1 MKGETSAL
9 YKIPFKMLLYTMA
22 IGFFVYMTITSFVE
36 GLFERRI
43 EERVA
48 ALSSTLDW
56 ALTPLVDAGDIQG
69 IERLFERIVSTT
81 QVDMLRIYDDNCVIK
96 YSNIPQEIGDTTE
109 KNFIEPIIKMGR
121 IIERNRDYTNHLYEV
136 AIPIKGKYLIRSE
149 ITQNR
154 HILYMRYNLK
164 SEMEFHMYM
173 KFMLLLISSFF
184 LILLFILNVTLIK
197 FHILSPLLLM
207 KDGLDKVSEG
217 DYTYKVKTGK
227 DKEVNELVRV
237 FNKMSSKIRE
247 SSETLEKNKFDAER
261 LNSLKDVFLANMTH
275 ELRTPLN
282 SIMGYTELLLEDE
295 KDNFKRER
303 LSSVVGAGDHL
314 LGIINSILDF
324 SKMDAKKLE
333 LAAVPFNLRNT
344 LKNVEDLFRLK
355 ADKKNLDFRVIIE
368 GELPQ
373 SFVGDEGRIRQ
384 ILINLISN
392 AFKFTDT
399 GHIHVRI
406 GYNYKTLKGEVEDTG
421 SGIEKEYQEKIFNSF
436 EQVDLNHKG
445 TGLGLS
451 ITKALCK
458 LMKGDIEVKSELG
471 AGTVFS
477 FYLTL
482 PSAEKPVEKKHD
494 YNLLDDIMEKDS
506 AEKDTPSIEKEGIT
520 KDTQVEN
527 SEFNILVAEDVRDN
541 QLVLEMMLKKSK
553 VNIDFANNGREAL
566 DLFRSGK
573 RYDLLLLDIQMPVMN
588 GFEVLAELKKTGE
601 INIIHVVALTAY
613 ALKNETDKI
622 RAAGSDDIMTKPL
635 DKEKLRSLIEERKG
649 KKRGRV

>member
-22 IGFFVYMTITSFVE
+22 VGFFVYMAISSFVE
-36 GLFERRI
+36 GLFERRV

-56 ALTPLVDAGDIQG
+56 ALTPLVDARDIQG

-81 QVDMLRIYDDNCVIK
+81 QIDMLRIYDDSCVIK
-96 YSNIPQEIGDTTE
+96 YSTLSREIGETTE
-109 KNFIEPIIKMGR
+109 KRFIEPIIKAGR
-121 IIERNRDYTNHLYEV
+121 IIERNRDYKNHLYEV

-149 ITQNR
+149 VIQNR

-164 SEMEFHMYM
+164 SEMEFHQYM
-173 KFMLLLISSFF
+173 KVVLLLVSSFF

-207 KDGLDKVSEG
+207 KKGLDRVSEG
-217 DYTYKVKTGK
+217 DYTYKVRTGR
-227 DKEVNELVRV
+227 DREVNELVRV

-247 SSETLEKNKFDAER
+247 SSETLEKNKFEAER

-282 SIMGYTELLLEDE
+282 SIMGYAELLLEDE
-295 KDNFKRER
+295 EDHFKRER

-324 SKMDAKKLE
+324 SKMDAKKFE
-333 LAAVPFNLRNT
+333 LASTSFDLRKT

-355 ADKKNLDFRVIIE
+355 ADKKNLDFRVITQ

-373 SFVGDEGRIRQ
+373 SFIGDEGRIRQ

-399 GHIHVRI
+399 GHIYVRVE
-406 GYNYKTLKGEVEDTG
+406 YNYKTLKGEVEDTG

-436 EQVDLNHKG
+436 EQVDLNHQG

-458 LMKGDIEVKSELG
+458 LMGGDIGIKSQPGE
-471 AGTVFS
+471 GTTFFFHLV
-477 FYLTL
+477 L
-482 PSAEKPVEKKHD
+482 PSGEIPVENTTD
-494 YNLLDDIMEKDS
+494 YDILDDIMEDDLPE
-506 AEKDTPSIEKEGIT
+506 ATRPLNIEKE
-520 KDTQVEN
+520 DERADED
-527 SEFNILVAEDVRDN
+527 SEFNILAAEDVMDN
-541 QLVLEMMLKKSK
+541 QLVLKMMLKKSK

-566 DLFRSGK
+566 ELFRSGK
-573 RYDLLLLDIQMPVMN
+573 KYDLLLLDIQMPVMN

-613 ALKNETDKI
+613 ALKNETDRI
-622 RAAGSDDIMTKPL
+622 IAAGSDGILTKPIN
-635 DKEKLRSLIEERKG
+635 KEKLRALIEERKR
-649 KKRGRV
+649 KKRRRE

>member
-1 MKGETSAL
+1 
-9 YKIPFKMLLYTMA
+9 
-22 IGFFVYMTITSFVE
+22 
-36 GLFERRI
+36 
-43 EERVA
+43 
-48 ALSSTLDW
+48 
-56 ALTPLVDAGDIQG
+56 
-69 IERLFERIVSTT
+69 
-81 QVDMLRIYDDNCVIK
+81 
-96 YSNIPQEIGDTTE
+96 
-109 KNFIEPIIKMGR
+109 
-121 IIERNRDYTNHLYEV
+121 
-136 AIPIKGKYLIRSE
+136 
-149 ITQNR
+149 
-154 HILYMRYNLK
+154 
-164 SEMEFHMYM
+164 
-173 KFMLLLISSFF
+173 
-184 LILLFILNVTLIK
+184 
-197 FHILSPLLLM
+197 
-207 KDGLDKVSEG
+207 
-217 DYTYKVKTGK
+217 
-227 DKEVNELVRV
+227 
-237 FNKMSSKIRE
+237 
-247 SSETLEKNKFDAER
+247 
-261 LNSLKDVFLANMTH
+261 
-275 ELRTPLN
+275 
-282 SIMGYTELLLEDE
+282 
-295 KDNFKRER
+295 
-303 LSSVVGAGDHL
+303 
-314 LGIINSILDF
+314 
-324 SKMDAKKLE
+324 
-333 LAAVPFNLRNT
+333 
-344 LKNVEDLFRLK
+344 
-355 ADKKNLDFRVIIE
+355 VIIE

-399 GHIHVRI
+399 GHIYVRI
-406 GYNYKTLKGEVEDTG
+406 GHNFKTLKGEVEDTG

-471 AGTVFS
+471 VGTVFS

-482 PSAEKPVEKKHD
+482 PSAEKPAEKKHD
-494 YNLLDDIMEKDS
+494 YNLLDDIMEKAS
-506 AEKDTPSIEKEGIT
+506 AEKDIPSVERVNIA
-520 KDTQVEN
+520 KDTHIEN

>member
-22 IGFFVYMTITSFVE
+22 IGFFVYMAITTFVE
-36 GLFERRI
+36 GLFEKRV
-43 EERVA
+43 EDRVA

-56 ALTPLVDAGDIQG
+56 ALTPLVDAEDAQG
-69 IERLFERIVSTT
+69 IERLFERLISTT
-81 QVDMLRIYDDNCVIK
+81 QVDLLRIYDSECAIK
-96 YSNIPQEIGDTTE
+96 YSTLPLEVGETTE
-109 KNFIEPIIKMGR
+109 KRFIEPIIKRGR
-121 IIERNRDYTNHLYEV
+121 IIVRNRNYSNHFYEL

-149 ITQNR
+149 IAKNR
-154 HILYMRYNLK
+154 HILYMRYDLED
-164 SEMEFHMYM
+164 EMEFHQYM
-173 KFMLLLISSFF
+173 KFVLLLISSFF
-184 LILLFILNVTLIK
+184 LLLLFLLNVTLIK
-197 FHILSPLLLM
+197 FHILSPLLIM
-207 KDGLDKVSEG
+207 KDGLAKVSEG
-217 DYTYKVKTGK
+217 DYTYKVETGR
-227 DKEVNELVRV
+227 DKEVNELIRV

-247 SSETLEKNKFDAER
+247 SSETLEKNKFEAER
-261 LNSLKDVFLANMTH
+261 LNSLKDIFLANMTH

-295 KDNFKRER
+295 RDNFKRER

-333 LAAVPFNLRNT
+333 LATTPFNVRNL
-344 LKNVEDLFRLK
+344 LKSVEDLFRLK
-355 ADKKNLDFRVIIE
+355 ANEKDLDFQIIRV

-373 SFVGDEGRIRQ
+373 YLVGDEGRIRQ

-392 AFKFTDT
+392 AFKFTDS

-406 GYNYKTLKGEVEDTG
+406 EYNYRTLKGEVEDTG
-421 SGIEKEYQEKIFNSF
+421 RGIEKEYQEKIFNSF

-458 LMKGDIEVKSELG
+458 LMKGDIEVKSTPGE
-471 AGTVFS
+471 GTTFS
-477 FYLTL
+477 FHLTL
-482 PSAEKPVEKKHD
+482 PSTEEARESTPD
-494 YNLLDDIMEKDS
+494 YETLDSIMEESPVVSNGSIVEVEHEGKNKD
-506 AEKDTPSIEKEGIT
+506 
-520 KDTQVEN
+520 

-541 QLVLEMMLKKSK
+541 QLVLEMMLKKSQ
-553 VNIDFANNGREAL
+553 VNIDFADNGKEAL
-566 DLFRSGK
+566 ELFRSGK
-573 RYDLLLLDIQMPVMN
+573 KYDLFLLDIQMPVMN
-588 GFEVLAELKKTGE
+588 GFEVLAELKKSGE

-622 RAAGSDDIMTKPL
+622 REAGSDDILTKPL
-635 DKEKLRSLIEERKG
+635 DKKKLRALIEDR
-649 KKRGRV
+649 KKRKRRRE

>member
-22 IGFFVYMTITSFVE
+22 IGFFVYMAITTFVE
-36 GLFERRI
+36 GLFEKRV
-43 EERVA
+43 EDRVA

-56 ALTPLVDAGDIQG
+56 ALTPLVDAEDAQG
-69 IERLFERIVSTT
+69 IERLFERIISTT
-81 QVDMLRIYDDNCVIK
+81 QVDLLRIYDSECAIK
-96 YSNIPQEIGDTTE
+96 YSNLPLEVGETTE
-109 KNFIEPIIKMGR
+109 KRFIEPIIKRGR
-121 IIERNRDYTNHLYEV
+121 IIVRNRNYSNHFYEL

-149 ITQNR
+149 IAKNR
-154 HILYMRYNLK
+154 HILYMRYDLED
-164 SEMEFHMYM
+164 EMEFHQYM
-173 KFMLLLISSFF
+173 KFVLLLISSFF
-184 LILLFILNVTLIK
+184 LLLLFLLNVTLIK
-197 FHILSPLLLM
+197 FHILSPLLIM
-207 KDGLDKVSEG
+207 KDGLAKVSEG
-217 DYTYKVKTGK
+217 DYTYKVETGR
-227 DKEVNELVRV
+227 DKEVNELIRV

-247 SSETLEKNKFDAER
+247 SSETLEKNKFEAER
-261 LNSLKDVFLANMTH
+261 LNSLKDIFLANMTH

-295 KDNFKRER
+295 RDNFKRER

-333 LAAVPFNLRNT
+333 LATTPFNVRNL
-344 LKNVEDLFRLK
+344 LKSVEDLFRLK
-355 ADKKNLDFRVIIE
+355 ANEKDLDFQIIRV

-373 SFVGDEGRIRQ
+373 YLVGDVGRIRQ

-392 AFKFTDT
+392 AFKFTDS

-406 GYNYKTLKGEVEDTG
+406 EYNYRTLKGEVEDTG
-421 SGIEKEYQEKIFNSF
+421 RGIEKEYQEKIFNSF

-458 LMKGDIEVKSELG
+458 LMKGDIEVKSTPGE
-471 AGTVFS
+471 GTTFS

-482 PSAEKPVEKKHD
+482 PSTEEARESTPD
-494 YNLLDDIMEKDS
+494 YETLDSIMEESPVVSNGSIVEVEHEGKNKDS
-506 AEKDTPSIEKEGIT
+506 A
-520 KDTQVEN
+520 
-527 SEFNILVAEDVRDN
+527 FNILVAEDVRDN
-541 QLVLEMMLKKSK
+541 QLVLEMMLKKSQ
-553 VNIDFANNGREAL
+553 VNIDFADNGKEAL
-566 DLFRSGK
+566 ELFRSGK
-573 RYDLLLLDIQMPVMN
+573 KYDLFLLDIQMPVMN
-588 GFEVLAELKKTGE
+588 GFEVLAELKKSGE

-622 RAAGSDDIMTKPL
+622 REAGSDDILTKPL
-635 DKEKLRSLIEERKG
+635 DKRKLRALIEDR
-649 KKRGRV
+649 KKRKRRRE

>member
-1 MKGETSAL
+1 VKGETSAL

-22 IGFFVYMTITSFVE
+22 IGFFVYMAITTFVE
-36 GLFERRI
+36 GLFEKRV
-43 EERVA
+43 EDRVA

-56 ALTPLVDAGDIQG
+56 ALTPLVDAEDAQG
-69 IERLFERIVSTT
+69 IERLFERIISTT
-81 QVDMLRIYDDNCVIK
+81 QVDLLRIYDSECVIK
-96 YSNIPQEIGDTTE
+96 YSNLPLEVGEASE
-109 KNFIEPIIKMGR
+109 KRFIEPIIKRGR
-121 IIERNRDYTNHLYEV
+121 IIVRKRNYSNHFYEL

-149 ITQNR
+149 IAKNR
-154 HILYMRYNLK
+154 HILYMRYDLED
-164 SEMEFHMYM
+164 EMEFHQYM
-173 KFMLLLISSFF
+173 KFVLLLISSFF
-184 LILLFILNVTLIK
+184 LLLLFLLNVTLIK
-197 FHILSPLLLM
+197 VHILSPLLIM
-207 KDGLDKVSEG
+207 KEGLAKVSEG
-217 DYTYKVKTGK
+217 DYSYKVETGR
-227 DKEVNELVRV
+227 DREVNELIRV
-237 FNKMSSKIRE
+237 FNKMASKIRE
-247 SSETLEKNKFDAER
+247 SSETLEKNKFEAER
-261 LNSLKDVFLANMTH
+261 LNSLKDIFLANMTH

-295 KDNFKRER
+295 RDNFKRKR

-333 LAAVPFNLRNT
+333 LATTPFNIENL
-344 LKNVEDLFRLK
+344 LKSVEDLFRLK
-355 ADKKNLDFRVIIE
+355 ANEKNLDFQIIRI

-373 SFVGDEGRIRQ
+373 YLVGDEGRIRQ

-392 AFKFTDT
+392 AFKFTDS

-406 GYNYKTLKGEVEDTG
+406 EYNYRTLKGEVEDTG
-421 SGIEKEYQEKIFNSF
+421 RGIEREYQEKIFNSF

-458 LMKGDIEVKSELG
+458 LMKGDIEVKSTLG
-471 AGTVFS
+471 EGTTFS

-482 PSAEKPVEKKHD
+482 PSTEEAVESSPD
-494 YNLLDDIMEKDS
+494 YEVLDNIMEES
-506 AEKDTPSIEKEGIT
+506 SVVPEGPIVG
-520 KDTQVEN
+520 VEHEGKN
-527 SEFNILVAEDVRDN
+527 KGSEFNILVAEDVRDN

-553 VNIDFANNGREAL
+553 VNIDFANNGKEAL

-573 RYDLLLLDIQMPVMN
+573 KYDLFLLDIQMPVMN
-588 GFEVLAELKKTGE
+588 GFEVLTELRKSGE

-622 RAAGSDDIMTKPL
+622 REAGSDDILTKPI
-635 DKEKLRSLIEERKG
+635 DKRKLRTLIEERK
-649 KKRGRV
+649 KRKRRRE